1 MPVLPLHRRTLGPIL
16 AAALLASSAGLA
28 GATTSPARPALDLG
42 APSIQSQQGQ
52 RLKLMMPFG
61 SAPGEPVSA
70 TRFEVVSVHAP
81 PGFPAP
87 AASGFTISKPA
98 SRNLVLLQS
107 REAIEAPELT
117 VTVRVADQ
125 PEGVQTWKIGVPP
138 ARASMTAEASAASP
152 LRSATERPAR
162 RSTKRRTPAAAPVAP
177 AAPAASSAP
186 AASAAPAL
194 APSAALR

>member
-1 MPVLPLHRRTLGPIL
+1 MPVPPLHRRTLGPIL
-16 AAALLASSAGLA
+16 AAALLASFAGVA

-138 ARASMTAEASAASP
+138 ARASMAVEPSAAP
-152 LRSATERPAR
+152 LRPAAVRPAR
-162 RSTKRRTPAAAPVAP
+162 RSTNRRAPAAAPVAP

>member
-1 MPVLPLHRRTLGPIL
+1 MPVPPLHRRTLGPIL

-28 GATTSPARPALDLG
+28 GATTSPAQPALDLG

-138 ARASMTAEASAASP
+138 ARASMAVQPQAAAP
-152 LRSATERPAR
+152 GPAAVRPAR
-162 RSTKRRTPAAAPVAP
+162 RGAKKRAPAAAP
-177 AAPAASSAP
+177 AAPAASAAPTASAAV
-186 AASAAPAL
+186 AASAA

>member
-1 MPVLPLHRRTLGPIL
+1 MPVPPLHRRTLGPIL
-16 AAALLASSAGLA
+16 AAALLASFAGPA

-138 ARASMTAEASAASP
+138 ARASMAVEPQAAP
-152 LRSATERPAR
+152 LGPAAVRPAR
-162 RSTKRRTPAAAPVAP
+162 RGAKQRAP
-177 AAPAASSAP
+177 AAAP
-186 AASAAPAL
+186 AASAAPTASAAVVTSAA